1 MNGRDSRG
9 WRAKMAVLGPSTN
22 TIVQPDMDDL
32 RVVGVTAHYAR
43 IFVDNLAVGD
53 DNSFRALTDAI
64 TASVDEAVKS
74 VLTSQPDY
82 IVMGMSAITFY
93 GGIAGA
99 EAFRAR
105 IAGIS
110 GLGVSTGAIATA
122 AALDRFGAK
131 RIAFLSPYFPS
142 ANAEVANFFTESG
155 FTVVRE
161 QCLRCASPV
170 AIAQVPDDRLR
181 QVLGQLDGPDV
192 DAIVQVGTNLS
203 MLDMAAAAE
212 LVLGKPVIS
221 INAATWWHALRAMGI
236 DDKVWGKGSL
246 LERF

>member
-1 MNGRDSRG
+1 MTDARG

-32 RVVGVTAHYAR
+32 RVPGVTAHYAR
-43 IFVDNLAVGD
+43 IYVDNLPVGD
-53 DNSFRALTDAI
+53 DSSFKALTDAI
-64 TASVDEAVKS
+64 TLSVDDAVKS
-74 VLTSQPDY
+74 VLTCQPDY
-82 IVMGMSAITFY
+82 VVMGMSAITFY

-122 AALDRFGAK
+122 AALNRFGAK

-142 ANAEVANFFTESG
+142 ANLQVGNFFTESG

-161 QCLRCASPV
+161 QCLQCASPV

-181 QVLGQLDGPDV
+181 QVLGELDGPDV

-212 LVLGKPVIS
+212 RVLGKPVIS
-221 INAATWWHALRAMGI
+221 INAATWWHALRAMGVNDQI
-236 DDKVWGKGSL
+236 WGKGSL

>member
-1 MNGRDSRG
+1 
-9 WRAKMAVLGPSTN
+9 
-22 TIVQPDMDDL
+22 MDDL
-32 RVVGVTAHYAR
+32 RVAGVTAHYAR
-43 IFVDNLAVGD
+43 IFVDNLSVGD
-53 DNSFRALTDAI
+53 DNSFKALTDAI
-64 TASVDEAVKS
+64 TASVDEAVRS
-74 VLTSQPDY
+74 VLTCQPDY

-161 QCLRCASPV
+161 QSLRCASPV

-181 QVLGQLDGPDV
+181 QVLQELDGADV

-221 INAATWWHALRAMGI
+221 INAATWWHALRAMEI
-236 DDKVWGKGSL
+236 EDRVWGKGSL

>member
-1 MNGRDSRG
+1 
-9 WRAKMAVLGPSTN
+9 MAVLGPSTN

-32 RVVGVTAHYAR
+32 RVPGVTAHYAR
-43 IFVDNLAVGD
+43 IFVENMPVGD
-53 DNSFRALTDAI
+53 DSSFKALTDAI
-64 TASVDEAVKS
+64 TLSVDEAVRS
-74 VLTSQPDY
+74 VLTCQPDY
-82 IVMGMSAITFY
+82 VVMGMSAITFY
-93 GGIAGA
+93 GGVAGA

-122 AALDRFGAK
+122 AALNRFGAQ

-142 ANAEVANFFTESG
+142 ANLQVRNFFTEAG
-155 FTVVRE
+155 FMVVRD
-161 QCLRCASPV
+161 QCLQCESPV
-170 AIAQVPDDRLR
+170 AIAQVPDSRLR
-181 QVLGQLDGPDV
+181 AVLAELDGPDV

-203 MLDMAAAAE
+203 MLDLSAAAE

-221 INAATWWHALRAMGI
+221 INAATWWHALRAIGVE
-236 DDKVWGKGSL
+236 DHVWGKGSL

>member
-1 MNGRDSRG
+1 
-9 WRAKMAVLGPSTN
+9 MAVLGPSTN

-32 RVVGVTAHYAR
+32 RVAGVTAHYAR

-53 DNSFRALTDAI
+53 DSSFKALTDAI
-64 TASVDEAVKS
+64 TLSVDEAVKS
-74 VLTSQPDY
+74 VLTCQPNY

-93 GGIAGA
+93 GGVAGA

-105 IAGIS
+105 VAGIS

-142 ANAEVANFFTESG
+142 ANREVANFFTQSG

-161 QCLRCASPV
+161 QCLRCPSPV

-181 QVLGQLDGPDV
+181 QVLGELDGPDV

-212 LVLGKPVIS
+212 RVFGKPVIS
-221 INAATWWHALRAMGI
+221 INAATWWHALRTMGI
-236 DDKVWGKGSL
+236 DDHVWGKGSL